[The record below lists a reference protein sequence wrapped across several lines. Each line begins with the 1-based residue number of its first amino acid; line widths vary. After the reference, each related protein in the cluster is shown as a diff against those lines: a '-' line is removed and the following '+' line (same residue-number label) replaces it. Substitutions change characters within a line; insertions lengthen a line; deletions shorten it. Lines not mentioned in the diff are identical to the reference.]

1 MPSLLT
7 RIQPLGHPMDIPFSK
22 KDTLPVIEHGWEIP
36 DPNEHLYEYVY
47 KYIYI
52 YLFIYKHIHIP

>member
-47 KYIYI
+47 KYIY
-52 YLFIYKHIHIP
+52 LFIYL